1 MDQQLSSD
9 IKDSIVKIETKIGEL
24 KQVSTLNT
32 NLKEANQ
39 ALSDT
44 ARALSSA
51 SGQFPST
58 LTEFK
63 SLSDRLSQLAKILE
77 GSDLAVL
84 VGSVDQLGI
93 EIKDSKAKNAEAAG
107 EAAVEAATK
116 FQAIK
121 GEIDSLKVALSDLSE
136 ESNAKFQAINVEMDE
151 TKVLLDKV
159 LWMTEK
165 KAAQGIAVIIGT
177 SAMVLIAIAAARFI
191 T

>member
-1 MDQQLSSD
+1 MDQQLSSE
-9 IKDSIVKIETKIGEL
+9 IKDSIVKIEAKMGEL

-63 SLSDRLSQLAKILE
+63 SLSDRLSQLAKVLE

-84 VGSVDQLGI
+84 VGNVDKLEV
-93 EIKDSKAKNAEAAG
+93 EIKDAKVKNAEAAG
-107 EAAVEAATK
+107 ETSTK
-116 FQAIK
+116 LQLIRT
-121 GEIDSLKVALSDLSE
+121 EVDSLGGALGDLSQE
-136 ESNAKFQAINVEMDE
+136 NSAKFQTLSAEVADTKALLGEVLE
-151 TKVLLDKV
+151 TTK
-159 LWMTEK
+159 K
-165 KAAQGIAVIIGT
+165 KAAQTITYLVVIGA
-177 SAMVLIAIAAARFI
+177 SVLSAIAAARFI
-191 T
+191 A

>member
-84 VGSVDQLGI
+84 VGNVDKLDI
-93 EIKDSKAKNAEAAG
+93 AIKDAKAKNAEAAG
-107 EAAVEAATK
+107 ETATK
-116 FQAIK
+116 LQAIK
-121 GEIDSLKVALSDLSE
+121 GEVDSLKVALRDFSE

-151 TKVLLDKV
+151 TKALLDKV
-159 LWMTEK
+159 LWITEK

-177 SAMVLIAIAAARFI
+177 SAMVLLAIAAARFI

>member
-1 MDQQLSSD
+1 MDQQLSSE
-9 IKDSIVKIETKIGEL
+9 IKDSIVKIEAKMGEL

-63 SLSDRLSQLAKILE
+63 SLSDRLSQLARVLE

-84 VGSVDQLGI
+84 VGNVDKLEV
-93 EIKDSKAKNAEAAG
+93 EIKDAKGKNAEAAG
-107 EAAVEAATK
+107 ETSAKLQV
-116 FQAIK
+116 IK
-121 GEIDSLKVALSDLSE
+121 GEIDTLKAALGDLSKETNTKVQALS
-136 ESNAKFQAINVEMDE
+136 AQMDE
-151 TKVLLDKV
+151 HQVLLREV
-159 LWMTEK
+159 LETTKK
-165 KAAQGIAVIIGT
+165 KATQTITYLVVIGA
-177 SAMVLIAIAAARFI
+177 SVLSAIAAARFI
-191 T
+191 A